1 MFAIMKKI
9 MSLDLLMYKRV
20 SCSLKKRKRKKITIF
35 IKEWGLFCLE
45 ISTIYD
51 MFEPLIKGLGGG
63 LKISQ
68 SIYTNW

>member
-1 MFAIMKKI
+1 MFAIMKKM

-20 SCSLKKRKRKKITIF
+20 SCSLKKKKKIMIF
-35 IKEWGLFCLE
+35 IKEWGLE

-68 SIYTNW
+68 SIFTKW

>member
-20 SCSLKKRKRKKITIF
+20 SCSLKKRKGKKIMIF

-68 SIYTNW
+68 SIYTN

>member
-1 MFAIMKKI
+1 MLIKK
-9 MSLDLLMYKRV
+9 KG
-20 SCSLKKRKRKKITIF
+20 KRKKIMIF

>member
-1 MFAIMKKI
+1 M
-9 MSLDLLMYKRV
+9 
-20 SCSLKKRKRKKITIF
+20 IF
-35 IKEWGLFCLE
+35 IKEWGLE

-68 SIYTNW
+68 SIYINW

>member
-1 MFAIMKKI
+1 MFAIMKMI

-20 SCSLKKRKRKKITIF
+20 SCSLKKKKIMIF
-35 IKEWGLFCLE
+35 IKECGLE

-68 SIYTNW
+68 SIYINW

>member
-20 SCSLKKRKRKKITIF
+20 SRSLKKKIMIF
-35 IKEWGLFCLE
+35 IKEWGLE

-68 SIYTNW
+68 SIYINW

>member
-20 SCSLKKRKRKKITIF
+20 SRSLKKKIMIF
-35 IKEWGLFCLE
+35 IKEWGLE

-68 SIYTNW
+68 SIFTKW

>member
-1 MFAIMKKI
+1 MFAIMKKM

-20 SCSLKKRKRKKITIF
+20 SCSFFKKKIMIF
-35 IKEWGLFCLE
+35 IKEWGLE

-68 SIYTNW
+68 SIYINW

>member
-1 MFAIMKKI
+1 MFTIMKKI
-9 MSLDLLMYKRV
+9 MSRDLLMYKRV
-20 SCSLKKRKRKKITIF
+20 SRSLKKKIMIL

-45 ISTIYD
+45 ISTMYD

-68 SIYTNW
+68 SIFTKW

>member
-9 MSLDLLMYKRV
+9 MSLDLLMYKRL
-20 SCSLKKRKRKKITIF
+20 SFSLKKRKGKKIMIF
-35 IKEWGLFCLE
+35 IKAWDLFCLE

-68 SIYTNW
+68 SIYTN

>member
-1 MFAIMKKI
+1 MLIKKKKKI
-9 MSLDLLMYKRV
+9 M
-20 SCSLKKRKRKKITIF
+20 IF
-35 IKEWGLFCLE
+35 IKEWGLE

-68 SIYTNW
+68 SIYINW